1 MGNLL
6 TMLFSVWIGIGQA
19 LYFLKIARG
28 QQATLADI
36 FSGGP
41 YFVSILLATILF
53 FLIIAAVAGICLGPA
68 GLLLLAGADSEV
80 ALMVFIPGLIV
91 VLVVNVILSLMFS
104 QYYYLI
110 LDRNV
115 GPVESLTIS
124 KEITRGNKVTIF
136 GIWMVAGLVGAV
148 LIVCTCG
155 LGLLAVAPYWALL
168 YPIIYLALTGQ
179 RTADQF
185 MPGRPMV

>member
-1 MGNLL
+1 LAADFAPTRIDLGDVFNRTWAIFKVEWGMCLVVLIVVWLISMGVNIVVSIVTGIGGAVAGEPVVALMFSIMGNLL

-104 QYYYLI
+104 QY
-110 LDRNV
+110 
-115 GPVESLTIS
+115 
-124 KEITRGNKVTIF
+124 
-136 GIWMVAGLVGAV
+136 
-148 LIVCTCG
+148 
-155 LGLLAVAPYWALL
+155 
-168 YPIIYLALTGQ
+168 
-179 RTADQF
+179 
-185 MPGRPMV
+185 